1 VTLEASGPRAVA
13 SLVSTGHGGREL
25 LRLDTGLTDVRG
37 VAFARDGSSLWVI
50 AGEVEGDGRQP
61 AGLWRLDAV
70 IREGS
75 QAVRPT
81 CVARLADPRA
91 VVAVSDHSLVV
102 VHGTQP
108 RTISR
113 IDMTADEDVI
123 DPKEEQREEGE
134 R

>member
-1 VTLEASGPRAVA
+1 LA
-13 SLVSTGHGGREL
+13 
-25 LRLDTGLTDVRG
+25 DVRG
-37 VAFARDGSSLWVI
+37 AAFARDGSSLWVI
-50 AGEVEGDGRQP
+50 AGDVGGDGRQP

-81 CVARLADPRA
+81 CVVRLADPLA
-91 VVAVSDHSLVV
+91 VAAVSDNSLVV
-102 VHGTQP
+102 VHGTLP

-113 IDMTADEDVI
+113 IDMTAGDVADVV
-123 DPKEEQREEGE
+123 DPREERREEGE